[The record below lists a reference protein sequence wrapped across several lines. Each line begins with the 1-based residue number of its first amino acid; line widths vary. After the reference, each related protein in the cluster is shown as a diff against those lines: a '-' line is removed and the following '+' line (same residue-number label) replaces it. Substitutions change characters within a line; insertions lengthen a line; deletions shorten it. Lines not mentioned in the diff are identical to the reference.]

1 MRRRMYWRVRG
12 VVDHAG
18 DHDSPERRVGL
29 AVAAAVE
36 SVSLV
41 FAAAG
46 VDPGCAAEVGE
57 GALVAEPLGVV
68 AGGDEQR

>member
-1 MRRRMYWRVRG
+1 MRRRMHWRVRG

-36 SVSLV
+36 SVSFV
-41 FAAAG
+41 VAG
-46 VDPGCAAEVGE
+46 VDPGCAAEVGD

>member
-1 MRRRMYWRVRG
+1 
-12 VVDHAG
+12 
-18 DHDSPERRVGL
+18 L

-36 SVSLV
+36 SVSFV
-41 FAAAG
+41 VAG
-46 VDPGCAAEVGE
+46 VDPGCAAEVGD